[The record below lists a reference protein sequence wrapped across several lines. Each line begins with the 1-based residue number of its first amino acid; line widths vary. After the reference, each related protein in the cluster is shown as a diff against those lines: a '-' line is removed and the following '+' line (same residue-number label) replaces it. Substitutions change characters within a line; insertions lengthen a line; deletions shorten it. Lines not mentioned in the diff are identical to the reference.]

1 MKILIIGNGG
11 REHALT
17 WAISQNPRCTKIYCS
32 PGNAGT
38 AELATNIYIDITSNN
53 KILETCLEYAI
64 DMVVV
69 GPEKQFE
76 QGLTNVLIEKNILVF
91 GPTKEASLL
100 ETSKSFTKNMCR
112 HKNIPSGKYEIFST
126 EADAQIFLRDQNAPY
141 VIKADGLAAGKGVLV
156 SNDIKECFQFIS
168 SIFKGKVGTE
178 KNKVIIEEY
187 LEGREM
193 SVFFAIDKNTIKFV
207 GSAQDYKRAFDND
220 LGPNT
225 GGMGAFSPSLLL
237 TEKNLDKIVNKIVK
251 PTIEYMKEIG
261 TEFSGILYAGLIL
274 NNGEPKLI
282 EYNVRFGDPECQVTI
297 PMIKADLVELF
308 TSACEDKLGSVR
320 VDFHTQSAIC
330 VVLASEGYPSSPI
343 KGRPVEGIITGFGT
357 PGLNSSWI
365 NPAGLSSGENG
376 ELIASGGRVLTCTA
390 MMDNLDLARDS
401 AYQKLSELSLEGAHY
416 RTDIGH
422 RAF

>member
-53 KILETCLEYAI
+53 KILETCLEYSI

-126 EADAQIFLRDQNAPY
+126 EADAQIFLRGQQAPY

-156 SNDIKECFQFIS
+156 SSDIEECFQFIS

-187 LEGREM
+187 LEGQEM

-282 EYNVRFGDPECQVTI
+282 EYNVRFGDPECQALCMRLGAQI
-297 PMIKADLVELF
+297 LDIYFSGAKNELSNLSINEAD
-308 TSACEDKLGSVR
+308 D
-320 VDFHTQSAIC
+320 SAIT
-330 VVLASEGYPSSPI
+330 VIVAEKGYPTKPKSGCELNDI
-343 KGRPVEGIITGFGT
+343 FNTKYENALKIFHAGT
-357 PGLNSSWI
+357 YL
-365 NPAGLSSGENG
+365 ENNF
-376 ELIASGGRVLTCTA
+376 LRNSGGRIFSFTVRA
-390 MMDNLDLARDS
+390 KNLENAR
-401 AYQKLSELSLEGAHY
+401 AIVYRQLNEIENKNIFY
-416 RTDIGH
+416 RTDIG
-422 RAF
+422 RN

>member
-53 KILETCLEYAI
+53 KLLETGMEYAI

-126 EADAQIFLRDQNAPY
+126 EADAQIFLRGQQAPY

-156 SNDIKECFQFIS
+156 SSDIEECFQFIS

-237 TEKNLDKIVNKIVK
+237 TEKNLEKIVNKIVK

-282 EYNVRFGDPECQVTI
+282 EYNVRFGDPECQALCMRLGAQI
-297 PMIKADLVELF
+297 LDIYFSGAKNELSNLSINEAD
-308 TSACEDKLGSVR
+308 D
-320 VDFHTQSAIC
+320 SAIT
-330 VVLASEGYPSSPI
+330 VIVAEKGYPTKPKSGCELNDI
-343 KGRPVEGIITGFGT
+343 FNTKYENALKIFHAGT
-357 PGLNSSWI
+357 YL
-365 NPAGLSSGENG
+365 ENNF
-376 ELIASGGRVLTCTA
+376 LRNSGGRIFSFTVRA
-390 MMDNLDLARDS
+390 KNLESAR
-401 AYQKLSELSLEGAHY
+401 AIVYRQLNEIENKNIFY
-416 RTDIGH
+416 RTDIG
-422 RAF
+422 RN

>member
-126 EADAQIFLRDQNAPY
+126 EADAQIFLRGQQAPY

-156 SNDIKECFQFIS
+156 SSDIEECFQFIS

-282 EYNVRFGDPECQVTI
+282 EYNVRFGDPECQALCMRLGAQI
-297 PMIKADLVELF
+297 LDIYFSGAKNELSNLSINEAD
-308 TSACEDKLGSVR
+308 D
-320 VDFHTQSAIC
+320 SAIT
-330 VVLASEGYPSSPI
+330 VIVAEKGYPTKPKSGCELNDI
-343 KGRPVEGIITGFGT
+343 FNTKHENALKIFHAGT
-357 PGLNSSWI
+357 YL
-365 NPAGLSSGENG
+365 ENNF
-376 ELIASGGRVLTCTA
+376 LRNSGGRIFSFTVRA
-390 MMDNLDLARDS
+390 KNLESAR
-401 AYQKLSELSLEGAHY
+401 AIVYRHLNEIENKTIFY
-416 RTDIGH
+416 RTDIG
-422 RAF
+422 RN

>member
-53 KILETCLEYAI
+53 KILETCLEYSI

-156 SNDIKECFQFIS
+156 SSDIEECFQFIS

-178 KNKVIIEEY
+178 KSKVIIEEY

-282 EYNVRFGDPECQVTI
+282 EYNVRFGDPECQALCMRLGAQI
-297 PMIKADLVELF
+297 LDIYFSGAKNELSNLSINAAD
-308 TSACEDKLGSVR
+308 D
-320 VDFHTQSAIC
+320 SAIT
-330 VVLASEGYPSSPI
+330 VIVAEKGYPTKPKSGCELNDI
-343 KGRPVEGIITGFGT
+343 FNAKYENALKIFHAGT
-357 PGLNSSWI
+357 YL
-365 NPAGLSSGENG
+365 ENNF
-376 ELIASGGRVLTCTA
+376 LRNSGGRIFSFTVRA
-390 MMDNLDLARDS
+390 KNLESAR
-401 AYQKLSELSLEGAHY
+401 AIVYRQLNEIENKNIFY
-416 RTDIGH
+416 RTDIG
-422 RAF
+422 RN

>member
-126 EADAQIFLRDQNAPY
+126 EADAQIFLRGQQAPY

-156 SNDIKECFQFIS
+156 SSDIEECFQFIS

-187 LEGREM
+187 LEGQEM

-282 EYNVRFGDPECQVTI
+282 EYNVRFGDPECQALCMRLGAQI
-297 PMIKADLVELF
+297 LDIYFSGAKNELSNLSINEAD
-308 TSACEDKLGSVR
+308 D
-320 VDFHTQSAIC
+320 SAIT
-330 VVLASEGYPSSPI
+330 VIVAEKGYPTKPKSGCELNDI
-343 KGRPVEGIITGFGT
+343 FNTKYENALKIFHAGT
-357 PGLNSSWI
+357 YL
-365 NPAGLSSGENG
+365 ENNF
-376 ELIASGGRVLTCTA
+376 LRNSGGRIFSFTVRA
-390 MMDNLDLARDS
+390 KNLERRENHCL
-401 AYQKLSELSLEGAHY
+401 
-416 RTDIGH
+416 
-422 RAF
+422 

>member
-38 AELATNIYIDITSNN
+38 TELATNIYIDITSNN
-53 KILETCLEYAI
+53 KILETCLEYSI

-126 EADAQIFLRDQNAPY
+126 EADAQIFLRGQQAPY

-156 SNDIKECFQFIS
+156 SSDIEECFQFIS

-282 EYNVRFGDPECQVTI
+282 EYNVRFGDPECQALCMRLGAQI
-297 PMIKADLVELF
+297 LDIYFSGAKNELSNLSINEAD
-308 TSACEDKLGSVR
+308 D
-320 VDFHTQSAIC
+320 SAIT
-330 VVLASEGYPSSPI
+330 VIVAEKGYPTKPKSGCELNDI
-343 KGRPVEGIITGFGT
+343 FNKDYENALKIFHAGT
-357 PGLNSSWI
+357 YLENNSLR
-365 NPAGLSSGENG
+365 N
-376 ELIASGGRVLTCTA
+376 SGGRIFSFTVRA
-390 MMDNLDLARDS
+390 KNLESAR
-401 AYQKLSELSLEGAHY
+401 AIVYRQLNEIENKNIFY
-416 RTDIGH
+416 RTDIG
-422 RAF
+422 RN

>member
-126 EADAQIFLRDQNAPY
+126 EADAQIFLRGQQAPY

-156 SNDIKECFQFIS
+156 SSDIEECFQFIS

-282 EYNVRFGDPECQVTI
+282 EYNVRFGDPECQALCMRLGAQI
-297 PMIKADLVELF
+297 LDIYFSGAKNELSNLSINEAD
-308 TSACEDKLGSVR
+308 D
-320 VDFHTQSAIC
+320 SAIT
-330 VVLASEGYPSSPI
+330 VIVAEKGYPTKPKSGCELNDI
-343 KGRPVEGIITGFGT
+343 FNTKYENALKIFHAGT
-357 PGLNSSWI
+357 YL
-365 NPAGLSSGENG
+365 ENNF
-376 ELIASGGRVLTCTA
+376 LRNSGGRIFSFTVRA
-390 MMDNLDLARDS
+390 KNLESAR
-401 AYQKLSELSLEGAHY
+401 AIVYRQLKEIENKNIFY
-416 RTDIGH
+416 RTDIG
-422 RAF
+422 RN

>member
-53 KILETCLEYAI
+53 KILETCLEYSI

-126 EADAQIFLRDQNAPY
+126 ETAAQIFLRNQNAPY

-156 SNDIKECFQFIS
+156 SSDIEECFQFIS

-237 TEKNLDKIVNKIVK
+237 TEKNLEKIVNKIVK

-282 EYNVRFGDPECQVTI
+282 EYNVRFGDPECQALCMRLGAQI
-297 PMIKADLVELF
+297 LDIYFSGAKNELSNLSINEAD
-308 TSACEDKLGSVR
+308 D
-320 VDFHTQSAIC
+320 SAIT
-330 VVLASEGYPSSPI
+330 VIVAEKGYPTKPKSGCELNDI
-343 KGRPVEGIITGFGT
+343 FNAKYENALKIFHAGT
-357 PGLNSSWI
+357 YL
-365 NPAGLSSGENG
+365 ENNF
-376 ELIASGGRVLTCTA
+376 LRNSGGRIFSFTVRA
-390 MMDNLDLARDS
+390 KNLESARAIVYRQLNDIEN
-401 AYQKLSELSLEGAHY
+401 KNIFY
-416 RTDIGH
+416 RTDIG
-422 RAF
+422 RN

>member
-53 KILETCLEYAI
+53 KILETCLEYAV

-126 EADAQIFLRDQNAPY
+126 EADAQIFLRGQQAPY

-156 SNDIKECFQFIS
+156 SSDIEECFQFIS

-178 KNKVIIEEY
+178 KNKVIIEEH

-193 SVFFAIDKNTIKFV
+193 SVFFAVDKNTIKFV

-282 EYNVRFGDPECQVTI
+282 EYNVRFGDPECQALCMRLGAQI
-297 PMIKADLVELF
+297 LDIYFSGAKNALSNLSINEAD
-308 TSACEDKLGSVR
+308 D
-320 VDFHTQSAIC
+320 SAIT
-330 VVLASEGYPSSPI
+330 VIVAEKGYPTKPKSGCELNDI
-343 KGRPVEGIITGFGT
+343 FNTKYENALKIFHAGT
-357 PGLNSSWI
+357 YL
-365 NPAGLSSGENG
+365 ENNF
-376 ELIASGGRVLTCTA
+376 LRNSGGRIFSFTVRSE
-390 MMDNLDLARDS
+390 NLEDARGIV
-401 AYQKLSELSLEGAHY
+401 YRQLNKIQNRNIFY
-416 RTDIGH
+416 RTDIG
-422 RAF
+422 RN

>member
-53 KILETCLEYAI
+53 KILETCLEYSI

-126 EADAQIFLRDQNAPY
+126 EADAQIFLRGQQAPY

-156 SNDIKECFQFIS
+156 SSDIEECFQFIS

-187 LEGREM
+187 LEGQEM

-282 EYNVRFGDPECQVTI
+282 EYNVRFGDPECQALCMRLGAQI
-297 PMIKADLVELF
+297 LDIYFSGAKNELSNLSINEAD
-308 TSACEDKLGSVR
+308 D
-320 VDFHTQSAIC
+320 SAIT
-330 VVLASEGYPSSPI
+330 VIVAEKGYPTKPKSGCELNDI
-343 KGRPVEGIITGFGT
+343 FNTKHENALKIFHAGT
-357 PGLNSSWI
+357 YL
-365 NPAGLSSGENG
+365 ENNF
-376 ELIASGGRVLTCTA
+376 LRNSGGRIFSFTVRA
-390 MMDNLDLARDS
+390 KNLESAR
-401 AYQKLSELSLEGAHY
+401 AIVYRQLNEIKNKNIFY
-416 RTDIGH
+416 RTDIG
-422 RAF
+422 RN

>member
-53 KILETCLEYAI
+53 KILETCLEYSI

-126 EADAQIFLRDQNAPY
+126 EADAQIFLRGQRAPY

-156 SNDIKECFQFIS
+156 SSDIEECFQFIS

-187 LEGREM
+187 LEGQEM
-193 SVFFAIDKNTIKFV
+193 SVFFAIDKNTIKFI

-220 LGPNT
+220 LGLNT

-261 TEFSGILYAGLIL
+261 TEFSGVLYAGLIL

-282 EYNVRFGDPECQVTI
+282 EYNVRFGDPECQALCMRLGAQI
-297 PMIKADLVELF
+297 LDIYFSGAKNELSNLSINEAD
-308 TSACEDKLGSVR
+308 D
-320 VDFHTQSAIC
+320 SAIT
-330 VVLASEGYPSSPI
+330 VIVAEKGYPTKPKSGCELNDI
-343 KGRPVEGIITGFGT
+343 FNTKYENALKIFHAGT
-357 PGLNSSWI
+357 YL
-365 NPAGLSSGENG
+365 ENNF
-376 ELIASGGRVLTCTA
+376 LRNSGGRIFSFTVRA
-390 MMDNLDLARDS
+390 KNLENAR
-401 AYQKLSELSLEGAHY
+401 AIVYRQLNEIENKNIFY
-416 RTDIGH
+416 RTDIG
-422 RAF
+422 RN

>member
-53 KILETCLEYAI
+53 KILETCLEYSI

-156 SNDIKECFQFIS
+156 SNDIEECFQFIS

-282 EYNVRFGDPECQVTI
+282 EYNVRFGDPECQALCMRLGAQI
-297 PMIKADLVELF
+297 LDIYFSGAKNELSNLSINEAD
-308 TSACEDKLGSVR
+308 D
-320 VDFHTQSAIC
+320 SAIT
-330 VVLASEGYPSSPI
+330 VIVAEKGYPTKPKSGCELNDI
-343 KGRPVEGIITGFGT
+343 FNTKHENALKIFHAGT
-357 PGLNSSWI
+357 YL
-365 NPAGLSSGENG
+365 ENNF
-376 ELIASGGRVLTCTA
+376 LRNSGGRIFSFTVRA
-390 MMDNLDLARDS
+390 KNLESARVVV
-401 AYQKLSELSLEGAHY
+401 YRQLNEIENKNIFY
-416 RTDIGH
+416 RTDIG
-422 RAF
+422 RN

>member
-53 KILETCLEYAI
+53 KILETCLEYSI

-126 EADAQIFLRDQNAPY
+126 EADAQIFLGGQQAPY

-156 SNDIKECFQFIS
+156 SSDIEECFQFIS

-282 EYNVRFGDPECQVTI
+282 EYNVRFGDPECQALCMRLGAQI
-297 PMIKADLVELF
+297 LDIYFSGAKNELSNLSINEAD
-308 TSACEDKLGSVR
+308 D
-320 VDFHTQSAIC
+320 SAIT
-330 VVLASEGYPSSPI
+330 VIVAEKGYPTKPKSGCELNDI
-343 KGRPVEGIITGFGT
+343 FNTKHENALKIFHAGT
-357 PGLNSSWI
+357 YL
-365 NPAGLSSGENG
+365 ENNF
-376 ELIASGGRVLTCTA
+376 LRNSGGRIFSFTVRA
-390 MMDNLDLARDS
+390 KNLESAR
-401 AYQKLSELSLEGAHY
+401 AIVYRQLNEIKNKNIFY
-416 RTDIGH
+416 RTDIG
-422 RAF
+422 RN

>member
-64 DMVVV
+64 DIVVV

-126 EADAQIFLRDQNAPY
+126 ETDAQIFLRDQNAPY

-156 SNDIKECFQFIS
+156 SSDIEECFQFIS

-237 TEKNLDKIVNKIVK
+237 TEKNLDEIVNKIVK

-282 EYNVRFGDPECQVTI
+282 EYNVRFGDPECQALCMRLGAQI
-297 PMIKADLVELF
+297 LDIYFSGAKNELSNLSINAAD
-308 TSACEDKLGSVR
+308 D
-320 VDFHTQSAIC
+320 SAIT
-330 VVLASEGYPSSPI
+330 VIVAEKGYPTKPKSGCELNDI
-343 KGRPVEGIITGFGT
+343 FNAKYENALKIFHAGT
-357 PGLNSSWI
+357 YL
-365 NPAGLSSGENG
+365 ENNF
-376 ELIASGGRVLTCTA
+376 LRNSGGRIFSFTVRA
-390 MMDNLDLARDS
+390 KNLESAR
-401 AYQKLSELSLEGAHY
+401 AIVYRQLNEIENKNIFY
-416 RTDIGH
+416 RTDIG
-422 RAF
+422 RN

>member
-38 AELATNIYIDITSNN
+38 AELATNIYIDITSNK

-126 EADAQIFLRDQNAPY
+126 EADAQIFLRGQQAPY

-156 SNDIKECFQFIS
+156 SSDIEECFQFIS

-237 TEKNLDKIVNKIVK
+237 TKKNLDEIVNKIVK

-282 EYNVRFGDPECQVTI
+282 EYNVRFGDPECQALCMRLGAQI
-297 PMIKADLVELF
+297 LDIYFSGAKNELSNLSINEAD
-308 TSACEDKLGSVR
+308 D
-320 VDFHTQSAIC
+320 SAIT
-330 VVLASEGYPSSPI
+330 VIVAEKGYPTKPKSGCELNDI
-343 KGRPVEGIITGFGT
+343 FNTKYEDALKIFHAGT
-357 PGLNSSWI
+357 YL
-365 NPAGLSSGENG
+365 ENNF
-376 ELIASGGRVLTCTA
+376 LRNSGGRIFSFTVRA
-390 MMDNLDLARDS
+390 KNLESAR
-401 AYQKLSELSLEGAHY
+401 AIVYRQLNEIENKNIFY
-416 RTDIGH
+416 RTDIG
-422 RAF
+422 RN

>member
-53 KILETCLEYAI
+53 KILETCLEYSI

-126 EADAQIFLRDQNAPY
+126 EADAQIFLRGQQAPY

-156 SNDIKECFQFIS
+156 SSDIEECFQFIS

-282 EYNVRFGDPECQVTI
+282 EYNVRFGDPECQALCMRLGAQI
-297 PMIKADLVELF
+297 LDIYFSGAKNELSNLSINEAD
-308 TSACEDKLGSVR
+308 D
-320 VDFHTQSAIC
+320 SAIT
-330 VVLASEGYPSSPI
+330 VIVAEKGYPTKPKSGCKLNDI
-343 KGRPVEGIITGFGT
+343 FNTKYENALKIFHAGT
-357 PGLNSSWI
+357 YL
-365 NPAGLSSGENG
+365 ENNF
-376 ELIASGGRVLTCTA
+376 LRNSGGRIFSFTVRA
-390 MMDNLDLARDS
+390 KNLESAR
-401 AYQKLSELSLEGAHY
+401 AIVYRQLNEIENKNIFY
-416 RTDIGH
+416 RTDIG
-422 RAF
+422 RN

>member
-53 KILETCLEYAI
+53 KILEICLEYAI

-126 EADAQIFLRDQNAPY
+126 EADAQIFLRGQQAPY

-156 SNDIKECFQFIS
+156 SSDIEECFQFIS

-282 EYNVRFGDPECQVTI
+282 EYNVRFGDPECQALCMRLGAQI
-297 PMIKADLVELF
+297 LDIYFSGAKNELSNLSINEAD
-308 TSACEDKLGSVR
+308 D
-320 VDFHTQSAIC
+320 SAIT
-330 VVLASEGYPSSPI
+330 VIVAEKGYPTKPKSGCELNDI
-343 KGRPVEGIITGFGT
+343 FNTKYENALKIFHAGT
-357 PGLNSSWI
+357 YL
-365 NPAGLSSGENG
+365 ENNF
-376 ELIASGGRVLTCTA
+376 LRNSGGRIFSFTVRA
-390 MMDNLDLARDS
+390 KNLESAR
-401 AYQKLSELSLEGAHY
+401 AIVYRQLNEIKNKNIFY
-416 RTDIGH
+416 RTDIG
-422 RAF
+422 RN

>member
-53 KILETCLEYAI
+53 KILETCLEYSI

-100 ETSKSFTKNMCR
+100 ETSKSFTRNMCR
-112 HKNIPSGKYEIFST
+112 YKNIPSGKYEIFST
-126 EADAQIFLRDQNAPY
+126 EADAQIFLRGQQAPY

-156 SNDIKECFQFIS
+156 SSDIEECFQFIS

-282 EYNVRFGDPECQVTI
+282 EYNVRFGDPECQALCMRLGAQI
-297 PMIKADLVELF
+297 LDIYFSGAKNELSNLSINEAD
-308 TSACEDKLGSVR
+308 D
-320 VDFHTQSAIC
+320 SAIT
-330 VVLASEGYPSSPI
+330 VIVAEKGYPTKPKSGCELNDI
-343 KGRPVEGIITGFGT
+343 FNTKYENALKIFHAGT
-357 PGLNSSWI
+357 YL
-365 NPAGLSSGENG
+365 ENNF
-376 ELIASGGRVLTCTA
+376 LRNSGGRIFSFTVRA
-390 MMDNLDLARDS
+390 KNLESAR
-401 AYQKLSELSLEGAHY
+401 AIVYRQLNEIENKNIFY
-416 RTDIGH
+416 RTDIG
-422 RAF
+422 RN

>member
-53 KILETCLEYAI
+53 KILETCLEYAV

-126 EADAQIFLRDQNAPY
+126 EADAQIFLRGQQAPY

-156 SNDIKECFQFIS
+156 SSDIEECFQFIS

-282 EYNVRFGDPECQVTI
+282 EYNVRFGDPECQALCMRLGAQI
-297 PMIKADLVELF
+297 LDIYFSGAKNELSNLSINEAD
-308 TSACEDKLGSVR
+308 D
-320 VDFHTQSAIC
+320 SAIT
-330 VVLASEGYPSSPI
+330 VIVAEKGYPTKPKSGCELNDI
-343 KGRPVEGIITGFGT
+343 FNTKYENTLKIFHAGT
-357 PGLNSSWI
+357 YL
-365 NPAGLSSGENG
+365 ENNF
-376 ELIASGGRVLTCTA
+376 LRNSGGRIFSFTVRA
-390 MMDNLDLARDS
+390 KNLESAR
-401 AYQKLSELSLEGAHY
+401 AIVYRQLNEIENKNIFY
-416 RTDIGH
+416 RTDIG
-422 RAF
+422 RN

>member
-126 EADAQIFLRDQNAPY
+126 EADAQIFLRGQQAPY

-156 SNDIKECFQFIS
+156 SSDIEECFQFIS

-282 EYNVRFGDPECQVTI
+282 EYNVRFGDPECQALCMRLGAQI
-297 PMIKADLVELF
+297 LDIYFSGAKNELSNLSINEAD
-308 TSACEDKLGSVR
+308 D
-320 VDFHTQSAIC
+320 SAIT
-330 VVLASEGYPSSPI
+330 VIVAEKGYPTKPKSGCELNDI
-343 KGRPVEGIITGFGT
+343 FNTKYENALKIFHAGT
-357 PGLNSSWI
+357 YL
-365 NPAGLSSGENG
+365 ENNF
-376 ELIASGGRVLTCTA
+376 LRNSGGRIFSFTVRA
-390 MMDNLDLARDS
+390 KNLERR
-401 AYQKLSELSLEGAHY
+401 EGHCL
-416 RTDIGH
+416 
-422 RAF
+422 

>member
-53 KILETCLEYAI
+53 KILETCLEYSI

-126 EADAQIFLRDQNAPY
+126 EADAQIFLRGQQAPY

-156 SNDIKECFQFIS
+156 SSDIEECFQFIS

-178 KNKVIIEEY
+178 KSKVIIEEY

-282 EYNVRFGDPECQVTI
+282 EYNVRFGDPECQALCMRLGAQI
-297 PMIKADLVELF
+297 LDIYFSGAKNELSNLSINEAD
-308 TSACEDKLGSVR
+308 D
-320 VDFHTQSAIC
+320 SAIT
-330 VVLASEGYPSSPI
+330 VIVAEKGYPTKPKSGCELNDI
-343 KGRPVEGIITGFGT
+343 FNTKYENALKIFHAGT
-357 PGLNSSWI
+357 YL
-365 NPAGLSSGENG
+365 ENNF
-376 ELIASGGRVLTCTA
+376 LRNSGGRIFSFTVRA
-390 MMDNLDLARDS
+390 KNLESAR
-401 AYQKLSELSLEGAHY
+401 AIVYRQLNEIKNKNIFY
-416 RTDIGH
+416 RTDIG
-422 RAF
+422 RN

>member
-53 KILETCLEYAI
+53 KILEICLEYAI

-126 EADAQIFLRDQNAPY
+126 EADAQIFLRGQQAPY

-156 SNDIKECFQFIS
+156 SSDIEECFQFIS

-282 EYNVRFGDPECQVTI
+282 EYNVRFGDPECQALCMRLGAQI
-297 PMIKADLVELF
+297 LDIYFSGAKNELSNLSINEAD
-308 TSACEDKLGSVR
+308 D
-320 VDFHTQSAIC
+320 SAIT
-330 VVLASEGYPSSPI
+330 VIVAEKGYPTKPKSGCELNDI
-343 KGRPVEGIITGFGT
+343 FNTKYENALKIFHAGT
-357 PGLNSSWI
+357 YLENNSLR
-365 NPAGLSSGENG
+365 N
-376 ELIASGGRVLTCTA
+376 SGGRIFSFTVRA
-390 MMDNLDLARDS
+390 KNLESAR
-401 AYQKLSELSLEGAHY
+401 AIVYRQLNEIENKNIFY
-416 RTDIGH
+416 RTDIG
-422 RAF
+422 RN

>member
-126 EADAQIFLRDQNAPY
+126 EADAQIFLKGQQAPY

-156 SNDIKECFQFIS
+156 SSDIEECFQFIS

-282 EYNVRFGDPECQVTI
+282 EYNVRFGDPECQALCMRLGAQI
-297 PMIKADLVELF
+297 LDIYFSGAKNELSNLSINEAD
-308 TSACEDKLGSVR
+308 D
-320 VDFHTQSAIC
+320 SAIT
-330 VVLASEGYPSSPI
+330 VIVAEKGYPTKPKSGCELNDI
-343 KGRPVEGIITGFGT
+343 FNTKYENALKIFHAGT
-357 PGLNSSWI
+357 YL
-365 NPAGLSSGENG
+365 ENNF
-376 ELIASGGRVLTCTA
+376 LRNSGGRIFSFTVRA
-390 MMDNLDLARDS
+390 KNLESARAIVYRQLNDIEN
-401 AYQKLSELSLEGAHY
+401 KNIFY
-416 RTDIGH
+416 RTDIG
-422 RAF
+422 RN

>member
-126 EADAQIFLRDQNAPY
+126 EADAQIFLRGQQAPY

-156 SNDIKECFQFIS
+156 SSDIEECFQFIS

-178 KNKVIIEEY
+178 KSKVIIEEY

-282 EYNVRFGDPECQVTI
+282 EYNVRFGDPECQALCMRLGAQI
-297 PMIKADLVELF
+297 LDIYFSGAKNELSNLSINEAD
-308 TSACEDKLGSVR
+308 D
-320 VDFHTQSAIC
+320 SAIT
-330 VVLASEGYPSSPI
+330 VIVAEKGYPTKPKSGCELNDI
-343 KGRPVEGIITGFGT
+343 FNTKYENALKIFHAGT
-357 PGLNSSWI
+357 YL
-365 NPAGLSSGENG
+365 ENNF
-376 ELIASGGRVLTCTA
+376 LRNSGGRIFSFTVRA
-390 MMDNLDLARDS
+390 KNLESARAIVYRQLNDIEN
-401 AYQKLSELSLEGAHY
+401 KNIFY
-416 RTDIGH
+416 RTDIG
-422 RAF
+422 RN

>member
-53 KILETCLEYAI
+53 KILETCLEYSI

-126 EADAQIFLRDQNAPY
+126 EADAQIFLRGQQAPY

-156 SNDIKECFQFIS
+156 SSDIEECFQFIS

-261 TEFSGILYAGLIL
+261 TDFSGILYAGLIL

-282 EYNVRFGDPECQVTI
+282 EYNVRFGDPECQALCMRLGAQI
-297 PMIKADLVELF
+297 LDIYFSGAKNELSNLSINEAD
-308 TSACEDKLGSVR
+308 D
-320 VDFHTQSAIC
+320 SAIT
-330 VVLASEGYPSSPI
+330 VIVAEKGYPTKPKSGCELNDI
-343 KGRPVEGIITGFGT
+343 FNTKHENALKIFHAGT
-357 PGLNSSWI
+357 YL
-365 NPAGLSSGENG
+365 ENNF
-376 ELIASGGRVLTCTA
+376 LRNSGGRIFSFTVRA
-390 MMDNLDLARDS
+390 KNLESAR
-401 AYQKLSELSLEGAHY
+401 AIVYRQLNEIENKNIFY
-416 RTDIGH
+416 RTDIG
-422 RAF
+422 RN

>member
-126 EADAQIFLRDQNAPY
+126 EADAQIFLRGQQAPY

-156 SNDIKECFQFIS
+156 SSDIEECFQFIS

-282 EYNVRFGDPECQVTI
+282 EYNVRFGDPECQALCMRLGAQI
-297 PMIKADLVELF
+297 LDIYFSGAKNELSNLSINEAD
-308 TSACEDKLGSVR
+308 D
-320 VDFHTQSAIC
+320 SAIT
-330 VVLASEGYPSSPI
+330 VIVAEKGYPTKPKSGCELNDI
-343 KGRPVEGIITGFGT
+343 FNTKYENALKIFHAGT
-357 PGLNSSWI
+357 YL
-365 NPAGLSSGENG
+365 ENNF
-376 ELIASGGRVLTCTA
+376 LRNSGGRIFSFTVRA
-390 MMDNLDLARDS
+390 KNLEARGP
-401 AYQKLSELSLEGAHY
+401 LF
-416 RTDIGH
+416 IGN
-422 RAF
+422 

>member
-53 KILETCLEYAI
+53 KILETCLEYSI

-126 EADAQIFLRDQNAPY
+126 EADAQIFLRGQQAPY

-156 SNDIKECFQFIS
+156 SSDIEECFQFIS

-261 TEFSGILYAGLIL
+261 TDFSGILYAGLIL

-282 EYNVRFGDPECQVTI
+282 EYNVRFGDPECQALCMRLGAQI
-297 PMIKADLVELF
+297 LDIYFSGAKNELSNLSINEAD
-308 TSACEDKLGSVR
+308 D
-320 VDFHTQSAIC
+320 SAIT
-330 VVLASEGYPSSPI
+330 VIVAEKGYPTKPKSGCKLNDI
-343 KGRPVEGIITGFGT
+343 FNTKYENALKIFHAGT
-357 PGLNSSWI
+357 YLENNSLR
-365 NPAGLSSGENG
+365 N
-376 ELIASGGRVLTCTA
+376 SGGRIFSFTVRA
-390 MMDNLDLARDS
+390 KNLESAR
-401 AYQKLSELSLEGAHY
+401 AIVYRQLNEIENKNIFY
-416 RTDIGH
+416 RTDIG
-422 RAF
+422 RN

>member
-53 KILETCLEYAI
+53 KILETCLEYSI

-156 SNDIKECFQFIS
+156 SSDIEECFQFIS

-282 EYNVRFGDPECQVTI
+282 EYNVRFGDPECQALCMRLGAQI
-297 PMIKADLVELF
+297 LDIYFSGAKNELSNLSINEAD
-308 TSACEDKLGSVR
+308 D
-320 VDFHTQSAIC
+320 SAIT
-330 VVLASEGYPSSPI
+330 VIVAEKGYPTKPKSGCKLNDI
-343 KGRPVEGIITGFGT
+343 FNTKYENALKIFHAGT
-357 PGLNSSWI
+357 YL
-365 NPAGLSSGENG
+365 ENNF
-376 ELIASGGRVLTCTA
+376 LRNSGGRIFSFTVRA
-390 MMDNLDLARDS
+390 KNLESAR
-401 AYQKLSELSLEGAHY
+401 AIVYRQLNEIKNKNIFY
-416 RTDIGH
+416 RTDIGSN
-422 RAF
+422 

>member
-53 KILETCLEYAI
+53 KILETCLEYSI

-112 HKNIPSGKYEIFST
+112 HKNIPSGKYKIFST
-126 EADAQIFLRDQNAPY
+126 EADAQIFLGGQQAPY

-156 SNDIKECFQFIS
+156 SSDIEECFQFIS

-261 TEFSGILYAGLIL
+261 TEFTGILYAGLIL

-282 EYNVRFGDPECQVTI
+282 EYNVRFGDPECQALCMRLGAQI
-297 PMIKADLVELF
+297 LDIYFSGAKNELSNLSINEAD
-308 TSACEDKLGSVR
+308 D
-320 VDFHTQSAIC
+320 SAIT
-330 VVLASEGYPSSPI
+330 VIVAEKGYPTKPKSGCELNDI
-343 KGRPVEGIITGFGT
+343 FNTKHENALKIFHAGT
-357 PGLNSSWI
+357 YL
-365 NPAGLSSGENG
+365 ENNF
-376 ELIASGGRVLTCTA
+376 LRNSGGRIFSFTVRA
-390 MMDNLDLARDS
+390 KNLESAR
-401 AYQKLSELSLEGAHY
+401 AIVYRQLNEIKNKNIFY
-416 RTDIGH
+416 RTDIG
-422 RAF
+422 RN